1 MREVGWFAQGFDHE
15 AGLIR
20 TESAIG
26 SASACFRD
34 HLCHVPFSFFTNNAY
49 LILLVTMVFWGGN
62 AVAGRFAVGEVS
74 PLLLT
79 CLRWIM
85 GASVLLVI
93 ARRQLLKD
101 RTTIL
106 RHLPYIMFMGAT
118 GFAIFNGLL
127 YTALTHTTAINST
140 IVQAGIPMFIFALN
154 FLIFRT
160 QVRSTQIIGYSVTLL
175 GVLVAAARGEF
186 QQLAALDFNRGD
198 MIMVLAA
205 LVYAT
210 YSSVLHAKPQL
221 HWLGF
226 ITMLSVSAAIVSIP
240 LAVYEAT
247 TPDLIWP
254 TSWASWAVILYT
266 TIFPSIIGQALFIRG
281 IELIGGNAA
290 GLFVNLV
297 PIFGA
302 ILAVLLL
309 GESFRI
315 YHAIAL
321 VLVLGGIMFAQKTLA
336 RSKGEG

>member
-1 MREVGWFAQGFDHE
+1 MSRPFGFITD
-15 AGLIR
+15 
-20 TESAIG
+20 
-26 SASACFRD
+26 
-34 HLCHVPFSFFTNNAY
+34 NAY
-49 LILLVTMVFWGGN
+49 LILLITMVFWGGN

-79 CLRWIM
+79 CLRWIL
-85 GASVLLVI
+85 GASILLI
-93 ARRQLLKD
+93 IGWHQLSRDWL
-101 RTTIL
+101 TIR
-106 RHLPYIMFMGAT
+106 RHLPYIIFMGAT

-160 QVRSTQIIGYSVTLL
+160 RVRWVQIVGYSVTLL
-175 GVLVAAARGEF
+175 GVLVAASRGSLA
-186 QQLAALDFNRGD
+186 QLASLDVNRGD
-198 MIMVLAA
+198 IIMVLAG

-210 YSSVLHAKPQL
+210 YSSVLHAKPAL
-221 HWLGF
+221 HWLSF
-226 ITMLSVSAAIVSIP
+226 LTMLSVTAAIISVP

-247 TPDLIWP
+247 TPDWILP
-254 TSWASWAVILYT
+254 TSWTSWGVILYT
-266 TIFPSIIGQALFIRG
+266 TIFPSILGQALFIRG

-309 GESFRI
+309 GESFQL
-315 YHAIAL
+315 YHAMAL
-321 VLVLGGIMFAQKTLA
+321 ILVLGGIIFAQRVGA
-336 RSKGEG
+336 RA

>member
-1 MREVGWFAQGFDHE
+1 MSR
-15 AGLIR
+15 
-20 TESAIG
+20 
-26 SASACFRD
+26 
-34 HLCHVPFSFFTNNAY
+34 PFSFFTDNAY
-49 LILLVTMVFWGGN
+49 LILLVTMAFWGGN

-79 CLRWIM
+79 CLRWIL
-85 GASVLLVI
+85 GAGILLVI
-93 ARRQLLKD
+93 ARRQLIRD
-101 RTTIL
+101 RATIL

-118 GFAIFNGLL
+118 GFAIFNSLL

-160 QVRSTQIIGYSVTLL
+160 QVRSAQIIGYSVTLL
-175 GVLVAAARGEF
+175 GVLVAAGRGDL
-186 QQLAALDFNRGD
+186 QQLANLDINRGD
-198 MIMVLAA
+198 MIMVLAG

-210 YSSVLHAKPQL
+210 YSSVLHAKPEL
-221 HWLGF
+221 HWLSF
-226 ITMLSVSAAIVSIP
+226 LTMLSVTAAIVSIP

-254 TSWASWAVILYT
+254 TTWASLGVILYT
-266 TIFPSIIGQALFIRG
+266 TIFPSVIGQALFIRG

-309 GESFRI
+309 GESFQV
-315 YHAIAL
+315 YHAVAL
-321 VLVLGGIMFAQKTLA
+321 ALVLGGIMFAQKA
-336 RSKGEG
+336 RAHSRRES